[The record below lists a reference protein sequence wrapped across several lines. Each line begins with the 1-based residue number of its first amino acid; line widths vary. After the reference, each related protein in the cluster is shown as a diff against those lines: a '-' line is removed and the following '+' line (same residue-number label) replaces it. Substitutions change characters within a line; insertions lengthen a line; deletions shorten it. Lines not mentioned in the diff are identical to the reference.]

1 MVGLLATRCA
11 CVFEL
16 FSVAGPKAP
25 AIRVIRDPIAL
36 PSKRVESY
44 QRLFLHGSL
53 QHMDLLRWRYFGQ
66 DQMVDERPIPM
77 VRGRVS
83 SGARSGLSALCL
95 GHIVGHLGGRQL
107 FCGDLSKL

>member
-1 MVGLLATRCA
+1 MVGLLATRYA

-16 FSVAGPKAP
+16 FSAAGPKAP
-25 AIRVIRDPIAL
+25 VLLVSQDPIAL
-36 PSKRVESY
+36 PGKRVESY
-44 QRLFLHGSL
+44 QRLFLPDSL
-53 QHMDLLRWRYFGQ
+53 RRMGRLRWRCSGR
-66 DQMVDERPIPM
+66 DRTVDERPTPM

-83 SGARSGLSALCL
+83 SGARSGLSALCP